1 MTLKK
6 ERVRPVTIGSDK
18 YPKNVQTL
26 QLQLMSNE
34 KLLCPAGEINLVM
47 SFCAK
52 NKYFY
57 DRCPKLVGK
66 NIQSINNTIANVKK
80 HSSLLIV

>member
-1 MTLKK
+1 MVKIPELWSTYQKYGQHTRNMVNIPEVWKGRKK

-34 KLLCPAGEINLVM
+34 KLLCPAGEINLVI

-52 NKYFY
+52 KQ
-57 DRCPKLVGK
+57 
-66 NIQSINNTIANVKK
+66 I
-80 HSSLLIV
+80 LL